1 MKIAIY
7 PGTFDPVTYGHLDI
21 LERALKLFDK
31 VVIAIAHNSSKNP
44 LFTEKERLE
53 LLRLATKNYENVEV
67 GSFGGL
73 LVDYAKKRGATT
85 IIRGLRAISDFE
97 YEFQMALMNRALN
110 ESVET
115 VFLMPKEE
123 LTYLNSTII
132 RNIAQLHGR
141 VSQFVPPL
149 VAKALEQKVRSL
161 KRPALKPL
169 ARKKKK

>member
-7 PGTFDPVTYGHLDI
+7 PGTFDPVTNGHLDI

-44 LFTEKERLE
+44 LFHEDERLA
-53 LLRLATKNYENVEV
+53 LLRATTKNHDNVEV
-67 GSFGGL
+67 DSFSGL
-73 LVDYAKKRGATT
+73 LVDYAAKRGATT

-110 ESVET
+110 DQIET

-132 RNIAQLHGR
+132 RNIAMLHGD

-149 VAKALEQKVRSL
+149 VAKALREKVQVL
-161 KRPALKPL
+161 KQPKLKPL
-169 ARKKKK
+169 LRKGKK